1 MGSEIGQLDRWMKLL
16 RNKRPIV
23 KKLAY
28 FDFVLASVKVVNL
41 VLCLIMKILFLLKR
55 MQPLL
60 HMSGQSVARAYTLV

>member
-1 MGSEIGQLDRWMKLL
+1 MGSEIGQSDRWMKLL

-41 VLCLIMKILFLLKR
+41 VLCLITKISFLLKR
-55 MQPLL
+55 M
-60 HMSGQSVARAYTLV
+60 